1 MIENF
6 NPSMI
11 PEMPKA
17 KGESVIEKPEEKP
30 EVVLL
35 PEGRER
41 IIAEL
46 EEFKRA
52 EKDWTPESGKSRTAN
67 LWNPKADR
75 DVNFNELPNSDLGL
89 AEKILRGDFGDDF
102 EKFENDFDKY
112 RKSVTEFPK
121 GRSDFMAFLANKL
134 QGVSMQKQ
142 LEKMRAEMTKEKEGN

>member
-1 MIENF
+1 MIESF
-6 NPSMI
+6 NLNMI
-11 PEMPKA
+11 PEMPKTE
-17 KGESVIEKPEEKP
+17 GEPVIEKPEGKP

-46 EEFKRA
+46 EEFKKA
-52 EKDWTPESGKSRTAN
+52 ERDWTPESGKSRTAN

-102 EKFENDFDKY
+102 EKFEKDFDKY
-112 RKSVTEFPK
+112 RKSVTELPK
-121 GRSDFMAFLANKL
+121 GRSDFMAFLANRL
-134 QGVSMQKQ
+134 QGVSIKKQ
-142 LEKMRAEMTKEKEGN
+142 LEKMRTEMAKEKGE